1 MGTAKEFRPKPRPIP
16 AQKVSCGGAIL
27 DARRAVFLP
36 ESGILAV
43 ADLHLGYAWVQRRRG
58 VLMPVSTPDS
68 TLTRLIPL
76 LADYRPR
83 TLVVL
88 GDLVHQAVAL
98 PALREELKSLVRILP
113 EGTGLVICP
122 GNHDRDLSKLL
133 VSLEL
138 PLQVKPV
145 LTIGRYRL
153 HHGDQPA
160 SAVKGNAQLVLS
172 PEEPVDVIGHE
183 HPAIRLGDGVATEA
197 KVACFLEADRVLV
210 LPAFSDWAAGCEI
223 RRGPFLGEVA
233 RSARFHTAYACLGQR
248 LLPIPL
254 RPPVGG

>member
-1 MGTAKEFRPKPRPIP
+1 MASR
-16 AQKVSCGGAIL
+16 CGAIL
-27 DARRAVFLP
+27 DARRAAFLP

-58 VLMPVSTPDS
+58 ALIPVSKPDS
-68 TLTRLIPL
+68 TSVRLAPL

-98 PALREELKSLVRILP
+98 PALREELESLVRILP
-113 EGTGLVICP
+113 QGTGLMVCP

-133 VSLEL
+133 APLGL
-138 PLQVKPV
+138 PLRVKPV
-145 LTIGRYRL
+145 LPMGRHRL
-153 HHGDQPA
+153 HHGDGPL
-160 SAVKGNAQLVLS
+160 SAVKGNADLALHA
-172 PEEPVDVIGHE
+172 EEPIDVIGHE

-197 KVACFLEADRVLV
+197 KVACFLEADRILV

-223 RRGPFLGEVA
+223 GRGPFLGEVA
-233 RSARFHTAYACLGQR
+233 RSARFHTAYACLGPR

-254 RPPVGG
+254 RPLVAGSKVH